1 MKSFFIGLMML
12 ISSFGVSQ
20 TWVSDYSISYKD
32 VNGEWVKQTPQF
44 ESNTFVICNG
54 DLVWLSDRIVSYS
67 IIDIIESDE
76 DTKYIV
82 KGRDNYVLSFNVREK
97 DVTLMFK
104 AQDDNYYAIY
114 FKIASEYKKF

>member
-32 VNGEWVKQTPQF
+32 VNGEWVKQTPEF